1 MHLCGQILQWDEFV
15 LLIVDDNRELRET
28 LAEFL
33 SLKGHAVECAA
44 NGREAVQLIA
54 DPETRPELILLD
66 LLMPVLDGWGF
77 LAERAREPLLADVP
91 VVILSAC
98 EEVTEK
104 AKEAGAV
111 AVVRKPVE
119 PQTLLRVIEHF
130 GHAA

>member
-54 DPETRPELILLD
+54 APETRPELILLD

-77 LAERAREPLLADVP
+77 LAERAREPVLADVP